1 MRFTSRQL
9 PSSCQTWVR
18 GDTSVQFHVCC
29 CCLQTPSHVQAVT
42 QASVSVS
49 QHSHTCACHMCC
61 RAKPGP
67 HFSMPT
73 TEQASLRLPES
84 LQLQTAPCTAAAA
97 VLPPLPTA
105 ASDAWLRDCHAE
117 ARHAI
122 PFWPLL
128 RASRPVVV
136 VFESIHHG
144 AVLLL
149 PATCVVW

>member
-84 LQLQTAPCTAAAA
+84 LQLQTAPCAAAA
-97 VLPPLPTA
+97 AALPPLPA
-105 ASDAWLRDCHAE
+105 AAPAARLRDCHAE
-117 ARHAI
+117 ARHTI
-122 PFWPLL
+122 PSW
-128 RASRPVVV
+128 
-136 VFESIHHG
+136 
-144 AVLLL
+144 LLL
-149 PATCVVW
+149 PAARPLLLVIEGIRRSSVVLLSATCVVQ